1 MLINKKNIYS
11 SIIFITSLIL
21 IFFFLR
27 KIDYEKFKILFLSF
41 NNNLFI
47 ASYLIC
53 IIQTLLNIKKF
64 NLILSN
70 PVNNIKLSKIFFI
83 SSFINFILPFKL
95 GELKKLHLLKKKFK
109 INYLISFEV
118 MIVDKIFEIF
128 IYILFSIF
136 IFSFSGNID
145 LVFIYLVLIS
155 FSLCLFFFKKIIF
168 SLGNKKITIFQTIKK
183 ITLKYTVKF
192 YNLKKVIF
200 FNILTILLT
209 FIHFKIFLTFLNIEN
224 FSTLNIIS
232 FVSLISIIGFI
243 PVTYNGLGFRE
254 FFILLIF
261 GQLFTIE
268 QILLIGVFFIS
279 RGIPSA
285 ILGLILLIKSYIKKL
300 FSIILN

>member
-1 MLINKKNIYS
+1 MLINKKNIYPL
-11 SIIFITSLIL
+11 IIFITSLIL
-21 IFFFLR
+21 ILFFLR
-27 KIDYEKFKILFLSF
+27 KIDYEKFKILFLSL

-53 IIQTLLNIKKF
+53 IIQTILNIKKF

-70 PVNNIKLSKIFFI
+70 PVNNIKLSKIFLI
-83 SSFINFILPFKL
+83 SSFLNFILPFKL
-95 GELKKLHLLKKKFK
+95 GEIKKLHLLKKKFK
-109 INYLISFEV
+109 INYLISLEV

-145 LVFIYLVLIS
+145 SVFIYSVTIFFFL
-155 FSLCLFFFKKIIF
+155 FLFFFKKIIF
-168 SLGNKKITIFQTIKK
+168 FLSNKKIPIFHTIKK
-183 ITLKYTVKF
+183 IILKYTVKF
-192 YNLKKVIF
+192 YNLKRVIF
-200 FNILTILLT
+200 FNTLTILLT

-224 FSTLNIIS
+224 FSILNIIS

-254 FFILLIF
+254 FFIVLIF
-261 GQLFTIE
+261 GQLFTLEHIM
-268 QILLIGVFFIS
+268 LIGVFFIS

-285 ILGLILLIKSYIKKL
+285 ILGLILLIKSYIKNNL
-300 FSIILN
+300 LLT